1 MFSRY
6 LLVEASLAVG
16 AVMAAGSKSC
26 PVDSPLS
33 CQNSTA
39 VADTCCFNAP
49 GGQILMTQFWDTHP
63 VTGPEDSWTMHGLW
77 PDNCDGTFESNCDKN
92 RAYKNITQI
101 LQGSAPDTLKYMQE
115 FWKDYKGDDET
126 FWEHEFGKHG
136 TCISTLEPTCYADYQ
151 PTQEV
156 GDYFTRAVSLFKD
169 LPSHEWLSAAGIV
182 PSTSATYTLEQIQAA
197 LSAKHGKPVVV
208 NCKNKELNELWY
220 QYNIQ
225 GSVQDGK
232 FTPADPVGSGSTCPK
247 TGIKYLP
254 KGNGSGGGGSPA
266 PAPTTM
272 TTSTGSAPTSTTA
285 TAGPAPT
292 GGSAPSGKGRVE
304 VSSGGF
310 LISSGAWYRQNGAT
324 PATFTATPGSDGA
337 TFTLSSSKG
346 KCAIKEDSS
355 LACGS
360 GVSEASAFGYNGGH
374 LTFDGKDTFY
384 ADKTPEGNDQGVVYA
399 TQKAVSFQASWT
411 AV

>member
-6 LLVEASLAVG
+6 LLLEASLAVG

-33 CQNSTA
+33 CHNSTV

-49 GGQILMTQFWDTHP
+49 GGQVLMTQFWDTHP

-77 PDNCDGTFESNCDKN
+77 PDNCDGSFESNCDKN

-136 TCISTLEPTCYADYQ
+136 TCISTLEPTCYADYK

-156 GDYFTRAVSLFKD
+156 GDYFTRAVTLFKA
-169 LPSHEWLSAAGIV
+169 LPSHEWLSEAGIV
-182 PSTSATYTLEQIQAA
+182 PSTSATYTLEAIQAA
-197 LSAKHGKPVVV
+197 LTAKHGKPVVI

-254 KGNGSGGGGSPA
+254 KGSGGGGGGSPA

-272 TTSTGSAPTSTTA
+272 TTSTGSAPTSTTE

-292 GGSAPSGKGRVE
+292 AALARFRARAE
-304 VSSGGF
+304 GGF
-310 LISSGAWYRQNGAT
+310 LISSGAWYRSRGAT
-324 PATFTATPGSDGA
+324 PATYTATPGSDGSS
-337 TFTLSSSKG
+337 FTLSTSKG
-346 KCAIKEDSS
+346 KCAVQEKDSS
-355 LACGS
+355 FTCGS
-360 GVSEASAFGYNGGH
+360 GVSTPSAFGYDGTH
-374 LTFDGKDTFY
+374 LTFNGKDTFY
-384 ADKTPEGNDQGVVYA
+384 ADKMPENNEQGVVYA
-399 TQKAVSFQASWT
+399 AQKAVSFQASWT
-411 AV
+411 AA

>member
-6 LLVEASLAVG
+6 LFVEASLAVG

-26 PVDSPLS
+26 PADSPLS
-33 CQNSTA
+33 CQNSTT

-77 PDNCDGTFESNCDKN
+77 PDNCDGSFESNCDKN

-101 LQGSAPDTLKYMQE
+101 LQGSARTPSRVLEGLPGRRRDLL
-115 FWKDYKGDDET
+115 
-126 FWEHEFGKHG
+126 EHEFGKHG

-156 GDYFTRAVSLFKD
+156 GDYFTRAVGLFKD
-169 LPSHEWLSAAGIV
+169 LPTHEWLAAAGIV
-182 PSTSATYTLEQIQAA
+182 PSTSATYTLEAVQAA
-197 LSAKHGKPVVV
+197 LSDKHGKPVVV
-208 NCKNKELNELWY
+208 NCKSGELNELWY
-220 QYNIQ
+220 QYNVQ
-225 GSVQDGK
+225 GSLQDGK
-232 FTPADPVGSGSTCPK
+232 FTPADPVGKGSTCPK

-254 KGNGSGGGGSPA
+254 KGGGSGGS

-292 GGSAPSGKGRVE
+292 GGAALSGKGRIS
-304 VSSGGF
+304 VSTSGSSEGGF
-310 LISSGAWYRQNGAT
+310 LISSGTWYRQNGAT
-324 PATFTATPGSDGA
+324 PATYTATPGSDGA
-337 TFTLSSSKG
+337 TFTLSTSKG
-346 KCAIKEDSS
+346 KCAVQETDSS
-355 LACGS
+355 LTCGS
-360 GVSEASAFGYNGGH
+360 GVSAASAFGYDGAH
-374 LTFDGKDTFY
+374 LTYDGKDTFY
-384 ADKTPEGNDQGVVYA
+384 ADKMPEGNDQGVVYA
-399 TQKAVSFQASWT
+399 TEKAVSFQASWT
-411 AV
+411 AA

>member
-1 MFSRY
+1 
-6 LLVEASLAVG
+6 
-16 AVMAAGSKSC
+16 
-26 PVDSPLS
+26 
-33 CQNSTA
+33 
-39 VADTCCFNAP
+39 
-49 GGQILMTQFWDTHP
+49 
-63 VTGPEDSWTMHGLW
+63 
-77 PDNCDGTFESNCDKN
+77 
-92 RAYKNITQI
+92 
-101 LQGSAPDTLKYMQE
+101 MQE
-115 FWKDYKGDDET
+115 FWKDFKGDDET

-156 GDYFTRAVSLFKD
+156 GDYFTRAVDLFKA
-169 LPSHEWLSAAGIV
+169 LPSHEWLAAAGIV
-182 PSTSATYTLEQIQAA
+182 PSTSATYTLEAIQAA
-197 LSAKHGKPVVV
+197 LSAQHGKPVVV

-225 GSVQDGK
+225 GSLQDGK

-254 KGNGSGGGGSPA
+254 KGNGSGGGGGGSS

-292 GGSAPSGKGRVE
+292 GGAAPSGKGRIE

-310 LISSGAWYRQNGAT
+310 LISSGTWYRQNGAT
-324 PATFTATPGSDGA
+324 PATFTATPGGDGA

-346 KCAIKEDSS
+346 QCAIQEDSS
-355 LACGS
+355 LSCGS
-360 GVSEASAFGYNGGH
+360 GVSEASAFGYSGGH

>member
-16 AVMAAGSKSC
+16 AAMAAGSKSC

-33 CQNSTA
+33 CHNSTA

-49 GGQILMTQFWDTHP
+49 GGQMLMTQFWDTHP

-77 PDNCDGTFESNCDKN
+77 PDNCDGSFESNCDKN

-136 TCISTLEPTCYADYQ
+136 TCISTLEPTCYADYK

-156 GDYFTRAVSLFKD
+156 GDYFTRAVTLFKA
-169 LPSHEWLSAAGIV
+169 LPSHEWLSEAGIV
-182 PSTSATYTLEQIQAA
+182 PSTSATYTLEAIQAA
-197 LSAKHGKPVVV
+197 LSAKHGKPVVI

-232 FTPADPVGSGSTCPK
+232 FTAADPVGSGSTCPK

-254 KGNGSGGGGSPA
+254 KAPPRPPA
-266 PAPTTM
+266 PHPQAVP
-272 TTSTGSAPTSTTA
+272 PL
-285 TAGPAPT
+285 
-292 GGSAPSGKGRVE
+292 SGKGRVS
-304 VSSGGF
+304 VSTSASQDGGF
-310 LISSGAWYRQNGAT
+310 LISSGAWYRSKGAT
-324 PATFTATPGSDGA
+324 PATYTATPGSDGA
-337 TFTLSSSKG
+337 TFTLSTSKG
-346 KCAIKEDSS
+346 KCAVQEKDASFT
-355 LACGS
+355 CGS
-360 GVSEASAFGYNGGH
+360 GVSAASTFGYDGTH
-374 LTFDGKDTFY
+374 LTYDSKDTFY
-384 ADKTPEGNDQGVVYA
+384 ADKLPENNDQGVVYA

>member
-6 LLVEASLAVG
+6 LLLEASLAVG

-33 CQNSTA
+33 CHNSTV

-49 GGQILMTQFWDTHP
+49 GGQVLMTQFWDTHP

-77 PDNCDGTFESNCDKN
+77 PDNCDGSFESNCDKN

-136 TCISTLEPTCYADYQ
+136 TCISTLEPTCYADYK

-156 GDYFTRAVSLFKD
+156 GDYFTRAVTLFKA
-169 LPSHEWLSAAGIV
+169 LPSHEWLSEAGIV
-182 PSTSATYTLEQIQAA
+182 PSTSATYTLEAIQAA
-197 LSAKHGKPVVV
+197 LTAKHGKPVVI

-232 FTPADPVGSGSTCPK
+232 FTPADPVDRHQVPAQGLRWRRRRFPRSRAHHHDHLDRLCPYQHHRDRRSG
-247 TGIKYLP
+247 
-254 KGNGSGGGGSPA
+254 
-266 PAPTTM
+266 
-272 TTSTGSAPTSTTA
+272 
-285 TAGPAPT
+285 PT
-292 GGSAPSGKGRVE
+292 GGAGTLSGKGRVYVNTSASKE
-304 VSSGGF
+304 GGF
-310 LISSGAWYRQNGAT
+310 LISSGAWYRSRGAT
-324 PATFTATPGSDGA
+324 PATYTATPGSDGSS
-337 TFTLSSSKG
+337 FTLSTSKG
-346 KCAIKEDSS
+346 KCAVQEKDSS
-355 LACGS
+355 FTCGS
-360 GVSEASAFGYNGGH
+360 GVSTPSAFGYDGTH
-374 LTFDGKDTFY
+374 LTFNGKDTFY
-384 ADKTPEGNDQGVVYA
+384 ADKMPENNEQGVVYA
-399 TQKAVSFQASWT
+399 AQKAVSFQASWT
-411 AV
+411 AA